1 MNTSQTNNLG
11 SAAANALLNPST
23 ENFQKL
29 LSLLG
34 GTNLDQLMASPGLSE
49 RFGGQ
54 EGATY
59 SVKPGDTLSD
69 IAAAN
74 STDWQ
79 TLARINGISNRDLIQ
94 AGQQIKLPS
103 GSTNQATSY
112 TVKRGDTLGA
122 IAAANGTTVA
132 ALARDNNISNPDRI
146 SVGQVLRINGAA
158 GGATGTTGVA
168 PTPTGGAPGAS
179 TGRLSENGVKFIY
192 DHEAQRGVSDKLHWP
207 GGASGVTLGA
217 SKPLS
222 KMTKPLL
229 DQFSASPRAKS
240 NGRSMPQ
247 RGSHPMMCASSLRLG
262 HCPRASKRKRAG
274 RSQRHINRRLRA
286 PQRFPIAKAYGA
298 ARRQRGSA
306 AQISRRDRRAWQF

>member
-34 GTNLDQLMASPGLSE
+34 GTNLDQLMASPDLSE

-59 SVKPGDTLSD
+59 SVNSGDTLSD

-74 STDWQ
+74 ST
-79 TLARINGISNRDLIQ
+79 S
-94 AGQQIKLPS
+94 
-103 GSTNQATSY
+103 
-112 TVKRGDTLGA
+112 
-122 IAAANGTTVA
+122 VA

-168 PTPTGGAPGAS
+168 PTPTDGALGAS

-192 DHEAQRGVSDKLHWP
+192 DHEALRGVSDNLHWP

-247 RGSHPMMCASSLRLG
+247 RGSHPMMCASSLRLA
-262 HCPRASKRKRAG
+262 RFLRLSKKKRAG

-298 ARRQRGSA
+298 ARRQRGTA
-306 AQISRRDRRAWQF
+306 AQISRRHRRAWQF